1 MLSGYFITLKK
12 PNIMA
17 FLNSYLNF
25 NGNAEE
31 AFNFYKSVFGGEFSS
46 FQRFSDMPAEVPLM
60 EEEGRLIMHVSL
72 PIGHG
77 CELMGSDRPAEYGP
91 GTAGD
96 LYYISIQAESKEEAN
111 RLFYGLAAGGQITM
125 PLEDTFWSAYY
136 GMLQDRFG
144 VQWMV
149 NYAYPQQ

>member
-1 MLSGYFITLKK
+1 LFTLKK

-25 NGNAEE
+25 NGKAEE

-46 FQRFSDMPAEVPLM
+46 FQRFSDIPAEAHPPV
-60 EEEGRLIMHVSL
+60 EEGRLIMHVSL
-72 PIGHG
+72 PVGNG
-77 CELMGSDRPAEYGP
+77 CELMGSDLPSSYGP
-91 GTAGD
+91 GTAGN
-96 LYYISIQAESKEEAN
+96 LYHISIQADSKQEAE
-111 RLFYGLAAGGQITM
+111 RLFYGLSQGGQITM
-125 PLEDTFWSAYY
+125 PLEDAFWGAYF

-149 NYAYPQQ
+149 NYEYPQA